1 MKNQIVVE
9 YDNIKKKIESKY
21 KKKKRNIIIK
31 MDELNKNLESSDS
44 FLLFRFQFTYFFF
57 FYISNIK
64 IYQELNCYYY

>member
-21 KKKKRNIIIK
+21 KKKKRNIMIK

>member
-57 FYISNIK
+57 FLYFE
-64 IYQELNCYYY
+64 Y

>member
-31 MDELNKNLESSDS
+31 IDELNKNLESSDS
-44 FLLFRFQFTYFFF
+44 FFLFRFQFTYFFF

>member
-31 MDELNKNLESSDS
+31 MDELNKNLELSDF

>member
-57 FYISNIK
+57 FIFRILRYIKN
-64 IYQELNCYYY
+64 